1 MKKLLFIFLALGLFF
16 TDLVFAF
23 PDIDRTCKDCDRR
36 YLDSINVYAR
46 RPIRVNQVG
55 FRPQDPH
62 KYGLAA
68 DYPEGTKFKVI
79 DANSGASAWEGVI
92 TPLVENAP
100 KSGMYVKGAFNS
112 ISDVYHFQVGTMD
125 TVKEIKPREDGNG
138 ADTITYYTAKE
149 KENVS
154 RVDFSDLQTPGK
166 YYIVIGK
173 DTSASFFI
181 DEEIYNAIFE
191 NALKFFGIQRCGN
204 TNSQMHKACHLKD
217 GSAVKHDLTGG
228 WHDCGDHFKVSET
241 LGYAA
246 YALATTY
253 LVYQDKAEDRYG
265 NSYDDTVFTDGIPDV
280 LYEAKIGVDFIYK
293 LYKASKAD
301 GLIAKNDMYH
311 SVAVSDADHQFWDV
325 PEKQD
330 VQAPEK
336 GGPNRPVATGIGTI
350 SGIYAAALAY
360 FAMGWQIYDANYADS
375 LIEAAKD
382 IYANVMK
389 PTFPRKA
396 DQLYGFYNG
405 GTTIT
410 NEIDD
415 AAAAALAL
423 WYATKD
429 PTYQNDLYK
438 NTAINDNSTN
448 YGYNNEPNDAG
459 PYFKAGYLGL
469 QSGFYPGGWVT
480 DYENIHSYVLFS
492 FVKLILSNKN
502 TAQAYGV
509 GELERDTLLQRATNS
524 LRRLTDDGTQGD
536 SIVYTN
542 RFGNLTVVKPYNL
555 VWTSSHWGFNRYD
568 MGAANAVFMMSEI
581 TSGEEKEKYL
591 SVALDNFYYNLGGNP
606 WDISFLMGAGEKN
619 LNHPHNR
626 TANPDGYN
634 AGSLPY
640 KYRCPRGAL
649 MGGTDPASFLLDDW
663 SDYTATETC
672 IDFSTQ
678 LLIPAQ
684 SLAKVLPVDN
694 DGPMFSNIVG
704 VPISDTSAVVS
715 WDADEVAL
723 VTVFYNTS
731 PDADGA
737 KSVAQVNPTK
747 GGSVVLPGLALGQ
760 TYYFFLEGM
769 DTKRNLTTDDNHGQ
783 WYSFVMTGASTN
795 ISDPVI
801 CQVDDHSA
809 KIYWWTSDRTNG
821 MVNFGTQSKNYTN
834 TQAATEGAVLFHEVT
849 LTGLTPGTTY
859 YFNVASGTSTS
870 TEKSFTTE
878 QYASFPDLSVYIKP
892 TSKNSS
898 CSNWEDCN
906 TFFVLVANNDTI
918 VYEDLEIRFY
928 VKNPMSCVSYMQNIL
943 DGKGYPT
950 GEQNGISVTCGSA
963 VSEPVSGGYYVPMT
977 LHGHL
982 YVSGSYQFEL
992 KFDKTFKDMD
1002 GSWTF
1007 APHTQESDPEKF
1019 KGIDLT
1025 RGPHYSQSESQYV
1038 ETVNGVNEEAYTL
1051 DPYVTAHYHGK
1062 YIYGYGPDYDPD
1074 ANNGP
1079 QMPRTV
1085 SISFTSP
1092 FVSPRYSVEKV
1103 DYLTTYTGSST
1114 VSPNGN
1120 LDALEKNG
1128 VQTGFLYDNPPKKDK
1143 IFFSEDT
1150 TLTLGNNYI
1159 EWVSWHNRNA
1169 NSNAENKYDCAC
1181 AVVRSNVE
1189 IDTITTPLLQR
1200 FLNFDK
1206 SEYTAYTGK
1215 ITEVKVEL
1223 LDTNFMV
1230 IDSVT
1235 MTLDIST
1242 ESGIPQIFTT
1252 ATSTVPVTSI
1262 TLQNGRATF
1271 YVKSEDSTST
1281 MIYAYGQKSTKY
1293 EYVPASAKLTIQQ
1306 LPPWPII
1313 DVAKMIDT
1321 DCDNI
1326 PDAFDIMLSNEYT
1339 DGKTFNSIAFTYG
1352 TDSLTSANVISQDGK
1367 HIVVAAGIKDT
1378 AVNTVP
1384 SGKITLNSNVD
1395 GAVKSEPDFY
1405 SDGMPPTLVSI
1416 SVLERLDTA
1425 QSDRVYLQFSEPIS
1439 APGNEWPIQLY
1450 ATDGQS
1456 TTPAPDVK
1464 FSKIYNDSLNIWE
1477 FEIAFASD
1485 NSSLVKEN
1493 MFGQLLAN
1501 KGIEDKAGNQVS
1513 ATCGQPKLPIA
1524 LKILPIPMTYASISD
1539 QDEDGIA
1546 EYTQIEFI
1554 QAVDQKHVPEKVS
1567 IIFGTSAPETLW
1579 VAGSEMTFNAE
1590 RTAASISKPFSY
1602 GVTNGE
1608 YNGLH
1613 KGTELVGAGMVI
1625 QHLGTGAAYES
1636 NNILAEDKAGPV
1648 FVSADLVSE
1657 GIEVLSLY
1665 SSEPLLV
1672 VDSNATLYMRERDM
1686 KSIYRTQVT
1695 PTISQENTLI
1705 KTRYTSESDIAVIEG
1720 DRVKFAPLTE
1730 SAFSDKSGNLPI
1742 TNNPWVTVGSNS
1754 SPKIKIDISLNGDV
1768 IPVNSKIST
1777 EQETAPIS
1785 RAYILNPTT
1794 HKLDLIENGI
1804 VIAAGR
1810 DTLLEPL
1817 NGIVWTIDMSV
1828 PRGSSLNEAAAW
1840 KNLTVKYDIP
1850 VYTNLGTFVNRIHGT
1865 YNLTPDTYLSNTNKV
1880 TLYIE
1885 WVNVYQKGV
1894 RSQEGKAVGTGAYIY
1909 KADISCRFDPNPEK
1923 DQETQ
1928 ERFTS
1933 KSSKDKTQVFGIK
1946 RIK

>member
-694 DGPMFSNIVG
+694 YGPMFSNIVG

-715 WDADEVAL
+715 WDADEVAQ

-737 KSVAQVNPTK
+737 KSVAQVKPSK
-747 GGSVVLPGLALGQ
+747 GGSVVLPGLVLGQ

-821 MVNFGTQSKNYTN
+821 MVNFGTQSKNYDK
-834 TQAATEGAVLFHEVT
+834 TQSATEGAVLFHEVT

-950 GEQNGISVTCGSA
+950 GEQNGMSVTCGSA

-1038 ETVNGVNEEAYTL
+1038 ETVNGVNEEGYRL

-1079 QMPRTV
+1079 QLPRTV
-1085 SISFTSP
+1085 SIAFTSP
-1092 FVSPRYSVEKV
+1092 FVSPRYSVEKT
-1103 DYLTTYTGSST
+1103 DSLTTYAGTSE
-1114 VSPNGN
+1114 VSPNGT
-1120 LDALEKNG
+1120 LDAFEMNG
-1128 VQTGFLYDNPPKKDK
+1128 AGTEFQYTNTPKKDK
-1143 IFFSEDT
+1143 IAFSKDT
-1150 TLTLGNNYI
+1150 TLSIGNNYI

-1189 IDTITTPLLQR
+1189 IDTIIDPLTTFYLS
-1200 FLNFDK
+1200 FDK
-1206 SEYTAYTGK
+1206 SEYTVYTGK
-1215 ITEVKVEL
+1215 MLEVTVTL
-1223 LDTNFMV
+1223 LDTNFTTV
-1230 IDSVT
+1230 DTASL
-1235 MTLDIST
+1235 TLELAT
-1242 ESGIPQIFTT
+1242 QSGIPKFYTSPT
-1252 ATSTVPVTSI
+1252 ATIPVTSI
-1262 TLQNGRATF
+1262 NLNYGHATF
-1271 YVKSEDSTST
+1271 YIMADDSTTTQLTASTST
-1281 MIYAYGQKSTKY
+1281 TAKI
-1293 EYVPASAKLTIQQ
+1293 EYVPATAKLTIKPP
-1306 LPPWPII
+1306 PPWPII
-1313 DVAKMIDT
+1313 DKAIMVDT
-1321 DCDNI
+1321 DCNNI
-1326 PDAFDIMLSNEYT
+1326 PDAFDITLSNEYT
-1339 DGKTFNSIAFTYG
+1339 EGKTFNSITFTYG
-1352 TDSLTSANVISQDGK
+1352 NDTLTSSRILSQNGK
-1367 HIVVAAGIKDT
+1367 SLIVAADIQDT
-1378 AVNTVP
+1378 TINTAP
-1384 SGKITLNSNVD
+1384 SGSITLNSNVN
-1395 GAVKSEPDFY
+1395 GEVKSEPDFY
-1405 SDGMPPTLVSI
+1405 TDGVAPVLLSI

-1425 QSDRVYLQFSEPIS
+1425 KSDHVYLQFSEPIA
-1439 APGNEWPIQLY
+1439 APGTIWPISAY
-1450 ATDGQS
+1450 QS
-1456 TTPAPDVK
+1456 DKTTAVNDPEVK
-1464 FSKIYNDSLNIWE
+1464 FSSIYNDTMNVWK
-1477 FEIAFASD
+1477 FDIAFDANNKS
-1485 NSSLVKEN
+1485 VITEG
-1493 MFGQLLAN
+1493 MFGKLKAN
-1501 KGIEDKAGNQVS
+1501 ALIQDKSGNVVN
-1513 ATCGQPKLPIA
+1513 AECNQPLLPITI
-1524 LKILPIPMTYASISD
+1524 KVLPIPMTYASISD
-1539 QDEDGIA
+1539 LDEDGIA
-1546 EYTQIEFI
+1546 EATHIEFMQPVNQLHI
-1554 QAVDQKHVPEKVS
+1554 PDKVT
-1567 IIFGTSAPETLW
+1567 IIFGSATPETLS
-1579 VAGSEMTFNAE
+1579 VAGSSLVFNTE
-1590 RTAASISKPFSY
+1590 RTAADLNKPFTF
-1602 GVTNGE
+1602 GNTNGSYTGN
-1608 YNGLH
+1608 YNG
-1613 KGTELVGAGMVI
+1613 TDLVGAGLVV

-1636 NNILAEDKAGPV
+1636 NEAVAEDKVGPI
-1648 FVSADLVSE
+1648 FIAADLKSE

-1665 SSEPLLV
+1665 VSEPIDYW
-1672 VDSNATLYMRERDM
+1672 DSALTLYQRERDM
-1686 KSIYRTQVT
+1686 LEINNTQVMPSLLT
-1695 PTISQENTLI
+1695 GNMTL
-1705 KTRYTSESDIAVIEG
+1705 KTRYESESEAAVIES
-1720 DRVKFAPLTE
+1720 DRVRLAPQLTG
-1730 SAFSDKSGNLPI
+1730 AFIDRSGNHPAA
-1742 TNNPWVTVGSNS
+1742 NNPWVTVGGNGEPKVKFNIEIKNNLNIVDSRTTTDLDNS
-1754 SPKIKIDISLNGDV
+1754 PNSRVYI
-1768 IPVNSKIST
+1768 VNPSS
-1777 EQETAPIS
+1777 
-1785 RAYILNPTT
+1785 
-1794 HKLDLIENGI
+1794 HKLDLIQNGLVVEEN
-1804 VIAAGR
+1804 R
-1810 DTLLEPL
+1810 DTTFFPFQ
-1817 NGIVWTIDMSV
+1817 GIIWKIEMNV
-1828 PRGSSLNEAAAW
+1828 PRGAAFNESAAW
-1840 KNLTVKYDIP
+1840 DTLSIKYNIP
-1850 VYTNLGTFVNRIHGT
+1850 IYTNLGSFVNRIQGE
-1865 YNLTPDTYLSNTNKV
+1865 YNLTPNAYYSKDNKV
-1880 TLYIE
+1880 TIFVE
-1885 WVNVYQKGV
+1885 WVNATKTGV
-1894 RSQEGKAVGTGAYIY
+1894 RSQNGKAVGTGAYIY
-1909 KADISCRFDPNPEK
+1909 KAEISGRFKPNTQK
-1923 DQETQ
+1923 DEETQ
-1928 ERFTS
+1928 KRFS
-1933 KSSKDKTQVFGIK
+1933 GKSSKDKTEIFGIK
-1946 RIK
+1946 RVN